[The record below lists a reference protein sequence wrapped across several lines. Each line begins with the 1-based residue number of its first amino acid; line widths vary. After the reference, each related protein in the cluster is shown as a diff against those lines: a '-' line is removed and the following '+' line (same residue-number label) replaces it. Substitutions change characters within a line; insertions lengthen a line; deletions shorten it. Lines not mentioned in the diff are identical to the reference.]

1 MIKLMKILSL
11 AVIICL
17 LSVAFFQPPV
27 RAQQAEK
34 VLEPWIIRAETVT
47 NSLVKD
53 AADLSS
59 LDRPLLW
66 ARLGTVWLS
75 DDPERAHAWMKR
87 AVDEVEVV
95 SDGESAADRGE
106 RLATMRSLLSI
117 IAPKDKQLGE
127 RLSKVLE
134 AQSEAATNSDRRN
147 DANGIVD
154 SALAVV
160 NSDPERAA
168 KLGAEALRVG
178 LGYRLA
184 TLLWQLRK
192 RDSKLSDSLFDQAL
206 TVAGATYD
214 QEALGWLAAFAFHGE
229 TPADAGKAK
238 LLGVLAVG
246 LLRLSPAAGNE
257 EKACGL
263 TSIITPLM
271 DQFDRLLPQQAP
283 LVCGAL
289 TRCQASLRTSQTAT
303 GDETSREQNLEQLI
317 KAADDAPN
325 QKARDELL
333 FRAAKMAAEQKLSER
348 AIALLDLVSDD
359 ARKLS
364 NGDWETAY
372 WSYSAAAAVGQL
384 KRGNRPE
391 MLKIIA
397 ATKSSLRPFVQLA
410 VATSLLSKGERVAAL
425 ELLEDARRGLPQA
438 YAPGRVDAYLSLV
451 RMYAELAPGDSISV
465 LNDAAKAINTEEG
478 SRDEY
483 AGMYNRINVLSND
496 LLLQIFKLP
505 ASLFE
510 IDEMGLADSLSSIKS
525 PTKRVAARLNLLRAA
540 LERHRAATAPR
551 TTSAAKDNKS
561 VAQ

>member
-1 MIKLMKILSL
+1 MKILSL
-11 AVIICL
+11 AIIICL
-17 LSVAFFQPPV
+17 LSVILFQPSVP
-27 RAQQAEK
+27 AQQPEK
-34 VLEPWIIRAETVT
+34 VWDPWLIRAETVT
-47 NSLVKD
+47 SSLVED

-66 ARLGTVWLS
+66 ARLGIIWLT

-95 SDGESAADRGE
+95 SDGESSADRSQ
-106 RLATMRSLLSI
+106 RLATVRSLVGL
-117 IAPKDKQLGE
+117 IAPKDKELGA
-127 RLSKVLE
+127 RLSKILE
-134 AQSEAATNSDRRN
+134 TRADAATDGDRRS
-147 DANGIVD
+147 DANGVVD
-154 SALAVV
+154 SALALV

-168 KLGAEALRVG
+168 KLGSDALRIA

-192 RDSKLSDSLFDQAL
+192 RDSKLSDSLFDQLL

-214 QEALGWLAAFAFHGE
+214 QEALSWLAAFAFHGE
-229 TPADAGKAK
+229 TPGDAGKAK

-246 LLRLSPAAGNE
+246 LLRLSPAAGTE

-263 TSIITPLM
+263 APTVGPLI

-283 LVCGAL
+283 LVRGAL
-289 TRCQASLRTSQTAT
+289 ARCEANLKASQTKSV
-303 GDETSREQNLEQLI
+303 DETVRGKSLDEAI

-325 QKARDELL
+325 EKTRDELL
-333 FRAAKMAAEQKLSER
+333 FRAARMAAEQKLFER
-348 AIALLDLVSDD
+348 AIPLLDRVSDD
-359 ARKLS
+359 GRKLA

-384 KRGNRPE
+384 KRSNRPE
-391 MLKIIA
+391 MQRIIA

-410 VATSLLSKGERVAAL
+410 VATALLSKNERVAAL

-438 YAPGRVDAYLSLV
+438 YAPGRVDAYLGLV
-451 RMYAELAPGDSISV
+451 RLYAELAPADSISV
-465 LNDAAKAINTEEG
+465 LSEAAKAINNEEAPK
-478 SRDEY
+478 DEY

-510 IDEMGLADSLSSIKS
+510 VDEVGLGDSLSSIKS

-540 LERHRAATAPR
+540 LERHRTATPPPA
-551 TTSAAKDNKS
+551 TSAAKDNKS
-561 VAQ
+561 VPQ